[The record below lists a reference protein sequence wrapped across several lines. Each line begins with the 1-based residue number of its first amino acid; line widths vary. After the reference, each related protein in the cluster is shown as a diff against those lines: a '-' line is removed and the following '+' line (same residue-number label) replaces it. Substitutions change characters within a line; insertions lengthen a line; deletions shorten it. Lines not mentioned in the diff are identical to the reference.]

1 MSKGETFIM
10 LTLNCKGINDHR
22 KRKDVF
28 DYLRQQKADIIFLQE
43 THLKFEDEH
52 FIRSGWGFVCFLT
65 GVETN
70 KNGVATLFNNTF
82 ECKVFTTVRDPM
94 DVSY

>member
-1 MSKGETFIM
+1 MMSKGETFIM

-43 THLKFEDEH
+43 TH
-52 FIRSGWGFVCFLT
+52 
-65 GVETN
+65 
-70 KNGVATLFNNTF
+70 
-82 ECKVFTTVRDPM
+82 
-94 DVSY
+94 